1 MEQTQLTATS
11 ILALFETNKEQ
22 RSDFARLIVEAI
34 EKGEINPLKAHLQI
48 KGMEDIISS
57 LTVVDEK
64 KNSNFEYAKRYRQE
78 LLNVAGLYG
87 KKFDLFHGKFD
98 VKEVG
103 TKYDYS
109 ECNDSKLLEL
119 ETALEKASNE
129 LKARQK
135 FLQNVPESGA
145 IITDNETGDTYTI
158 YRPKKTS
165 TTAVTVTLK

>member
-1 MEQTQLTATS
+1 MQLTATS

-22 RSDFARLIVEAI
+22 RSDFVRLIVEAV
-34 EKGEINPLKAHLQI
+34 ERGEISPLKAHLQV

-57 LTVVDEK
+57 LTSLDEK
-64 KNSNFEYAKRYRQE
+64 KNSNFEYAKRYRKE
-78 LLNVAGLYG
+78 LLNEADLYG

-109 ECNDSKLLEL
+109 ECNDPEL
-119 ETALEKASNE
+119 IELAIAAEKASE
-129 LKARQK
+129 ALKARQK

-145 IITDNETGDTYTI
+145 IITNEETGETSTV